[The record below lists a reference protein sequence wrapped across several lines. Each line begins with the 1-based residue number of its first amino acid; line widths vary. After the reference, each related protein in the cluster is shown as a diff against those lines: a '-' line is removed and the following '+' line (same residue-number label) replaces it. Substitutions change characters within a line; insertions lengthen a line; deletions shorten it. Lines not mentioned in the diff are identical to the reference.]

1 MGCCHGI
8 TQGHLCIFDDLVSPA
23 EWWASSWAGGSQNVD
38 GLGAGLQTT
47 VQNICQYPTLI
58 LGLIFLPQALP
69 PTQMPEVFGMHDN
82 VDISKQLQETKL
94 LFESVLLT
102 QGSGGGA
109 GGGKTDDKVHN
120 IAGGILAKVRA
131 VCDVII
137 FRFFKDFIIK
147 NYYNIYLL

>member
-1 MGCCHGI
+1 
-8 TQGHLCIFDDLVSPA
+8 
-23 EWWASSWAGGSQNVD
+23 
-38 GLGAGLQTT
+38 
-47 VQNICQYPTLI
+47 
-58 LGLIFLPQALP
+58 
-69 PTQMPEVFGMHDN
+69 MHDN

-131 VCDVII
+131 VCDGIHI
-137 FRFFKDFIIK
+137 FIYIFFIILYLF
-147 NYYNIYLL
+147 NLFTIFFNLNILFRNTF

>member
-1 MGCCHGI
+1 
-8 TQGHLCIFDDLVSPA
+8 
-23 EWWASSWAGGSQNVD
+23 
-38 GLGAGLQTT
+38 
-47 VQNICQYPTLI
+47 
-58 LGLIFLPQALP
+58 
-69 PTQMPEVFGMHDN
+69 MHDN

-131 VCDVII
+131 I
-137 FRFFKDFIIK
+137 
-147 NYYNIYLL
+147 